1 MNHSPLIFSLTLAVS
16 ASLLAVG
23 PTWSASEAQAQT
35 GKVSSVKSKAV
46 RAKVSKTK
54 SYRSKARK
62 VKLSANAT
70 SLKISHFGSATTSAS
85 TPAAPVAVATK
96 MNPYFA
102 GQPAAILPLSVQP
115 ALAQRTAVAPAVVK
129 APAAVVPAAPVA
141 APVAAYVAPIV
152 ATPAVAA
159 AVAPVPPVATITP
172 AAPAAIAP
180 VYVAP
185 ASVAAAAPAT
195 VPLLSLEP
203 PIYGMTTVVAAE
215 PAKPIAPAYQ
225 PQIPAVPR
233 YVNPYLSFQQQSQ
246 PLAYADPIKMLT
258 GFGNG
263 FRVAMPAPLPTSL
276 PVSLPFLPQ
285 TNFAAPAAYAPSAAK
300 PSSTPSSSSL
310 GSLFSSLKMMIP
322 LTGDSNI
329 LPTIKKVYPT
339 GEKPLVVI
347 NFKCPTEL
355 VGITPP
361 PMKLLH
367 EGLNFG
373 FEQLNKTNLL
383 SFNLQQVCS

>member
-35 GKVSSVKSKAV
+35 RKVSSVKSKAV
-46 RAKVSKTK
+46 KAKVSKTK
-54 SYRSKARK
+54 SYRSKTRK
-62 VKLSANAT
+62 AKLSANAT
-70 SLKISHFGSATTSAS
+70 SLKISHFGSATTSAN

-115 ALAQRTAVAPAVVK
+115 ALAQRTAVAPVVVK
-129 APAAVVPAAPVA
+129 APAAVIPAAPVA
-141 APVAAYVAPIV
+141 AYIAPIV

-185 ASVAAAAPAT
+185 ANVAAAAPAT

-285 TNFAAPAAYAPSAAK
+285 ANFAAPAAYAPSATQPYAAT
-300 PSSTPSSSSL
+300 SPSSSSL